1 VSVFE
6 KRPAP
11 RLAAVLAALVVLAAT
26 LVIGPASA
34 DTKEEIAQTEREID
48 ALIDRINSQS
58 TTIARLQR
66 ETNALTAEINAVL
79 GRIANTEAKV
89 AALERDIDTAN
100 AFLLELQGKV
110 DDRAWDVY
118 QNGIG
123 TQIEVLLGASSFQD
137 FAARL
142 EFVNRAAE
150 SDEDLFNEIANRR
163 NQLEHR
169 QLELEAVKRQLVDE
183 RRLLTARQDALDAK
197 LATAQRLLE
206 QLEADKAEAQRLLE
220 KLEDKRAAEIRAAE
234 LAAAAA
240 AAAEA
245 ARAEAAAAE
254 QEAAA
259 AAAATAAAAVSP
271 PEADGGGSE
280 EEADDT
286 GGGVGGG
293 GGGGP
298 FYTCPVDPPRAYSN
312 DFGAP
317 RPGGRTHQGNDIFAP
332 YGTPIRATFP
342 GNAVVTSNEVGGL
355 AVNVYGSQGF
365 TYNAH
370 LSGFGQLGSVQTGDV
385 IGYVGNSGNAQ
396 GTSPHNHFEWHP
408 GGGAAVNPYYYLNEV
423 C

>member
-1 VSVFE
+1 MFGM
-6 KRPAP
+6 RPAP
-11 RLAAVLAALVVLAAT
+11 RLAAALAALMVLAGT
-26 LVIGPASA
+26 FVIGPASA
-34 DTKEEIAQTEREID
+34 DTKEEIAQTQREID

-58 TTIARLQR
+58 STIARLQR

-79 GRIANTEAKV
+79 GRIAKTEARV

-100 AFLLELQGKV
+100 AFLRELQQKV

-118 QNGIG
+118 ENGIG

-163 NQLEHR
+163 NQLQHR

-254 QEAAA
+254 LEAAA
-259 AAAATAAAAVSP
+259 AAAAAPSP
-271 PEADGGGSE
+271 PEAVGGGLE

-286 GGGVGGG
+286 SGGGGGG

-298 FYTCPVDPPRAYSN
+298 FYTCSVDPPRAYSN

-342 GNAVVTSNEVGGL
+342 GNAVVTSNEIGGL

-385 IGYVGNSGNAQ
+385 IGYVGTSGNAQ

-408 GGGAAVNPYYYLNEV
+408 GGGAAVNPYYYLTEV